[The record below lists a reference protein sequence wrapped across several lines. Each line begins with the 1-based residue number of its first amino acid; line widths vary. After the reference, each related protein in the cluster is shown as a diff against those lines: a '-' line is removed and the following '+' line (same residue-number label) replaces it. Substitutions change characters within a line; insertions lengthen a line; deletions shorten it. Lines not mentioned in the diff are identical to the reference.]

1 VEFEFLV
8 LYLTA
13 HILVLRLATIYD
25 ITFAACM
32 IQMLLL
38 LLKKESFLVALIV
51 ECLLAQ
57 WERNISQQKL
67 VELKLPA

>member
-38 LLKKESFLVALIV
+38 LFRKENFLVALIV